1 MPNMQKMIRLVKEA
15 LSSEGK
21 DFTGIRLNKAI
32 VLLAIPMVLE
42 MVMEALFAIVDI
54 YFVAQVS
61 VEAVDAVGLTEGVI
75 TIVYSAAM
83 GLAMAATAVIS
94 RRIGEKQPDE
104 AARSAAQGIWIALV
118 VGTIMGVLGFVFAPD
133 ILRLMGASTAVQEEG
148 AMFARIMFGSNAVI
162 IFLFLFN
169 GIFRGA
175 GDAVIAMRT
184 LWLANGINIL
194 LDPVLIFGWGPIPA
208 MGVTGAAI
216 ATVIGRGVGVGYQV
230 YHLFY
235 RQTGS
240 IHIQARHFRTDWG
253 IIRRLGKIAA
263 SGAGQYVI
271 PSLSWIFLMRII
283 ALSGADALAGYIIAI
298 RVIVFTILPSWGLAN
313 AAATLVGQNLG
324 AGFPDRAEQSA
335 WRAGFINM
343 LFLLV
348 VSIVFFIFSRQVIG
362 IFQEEPAVVEAG
374 VISLRIICVG
384 YIFFAYGMVISQAF
398 NGAGDTR
405 TPTLVNIVCFW
416 MLEIPLGYLLGVTL
430 ELGLHGV
437 CWAVAISETIMAL
450 ILIIIFQKGKWKN
463 TVV

>member
-1 MPNMQKMIRLVKEA
+1 MQKVFRLLKEA

-21 DFTGIRLNKAI
+21 DFTGMRLNRAI
-32 VLLAIPMVLE
+32 LLLAIPMVLE

-54 YFVAQVS
+54 YFVSKVS

-83 GLAMAATAVIS
+83 GLAMAATAMIA

-104 AARSAAQGIWIALV
+104 AARAAAQGIWIAVV
-118 VGTIMGVLGFVFAPD
+118 VGLVMGVLGFVFAPD
-133 ILRLMGASTAVQEEG
+133 ILRLMGASVAVQKEG

-208 MGVTGAAI
+208 MGVTGAAV
-216 ATVIGRGVGVGYQV
+216 ATVIGRGAGVAYQI

-235 RQTGS
+235 SKSGS
-240 IHIQARHFRTDWG
+240 IHIQPRHFRGDWD
-253 IIRRLGKIAA
+253 IIRRLGGIAA

-324 AGFPDRAEQSA
+324 AGLPDRAEQSA

-343 LFLLV
+343 LFLLL

-362 IFQEEPAVVEAG
+362 VFQNETAVIEAG
-374 VISLRIICVG
+374 VLSLRIICVG
-384 YIFFAYGMVISQAF
+384 YIFFAYGMVLSQAF

-405 TPTLVNIVCFW
+405 TPTLVNILCFW
-416 MLEIPLGYLLGVTL
+416 LLEIPLGYFLGVVQAF
-430 ELGLHGV
+430 GLAGV
-437 CWAVAISETIMAL
+437 CWAVAISETVLAVVLMVL
-450 ILIIIFQKGKWKN
+450 FKKGKWKA
-463 TVV
+463 TIV

>member
-1 MPNMQKMIRLVKEA
+1 MQKVIRLVREA

-21 DFTGIRLNKAI
+21 DYTGIRLNKAI

-54 YFVAQVS
+54 YFVAKVS

-118 VGTIMGVLGFVFAPD
+118 VGTFLGILGFIFAPD
-133 ILRLMGASTAVQEEG
+133 ILRLMGASPAVQEEG

-194 LDPVLIFGWGPIPA
+194 LDPILIFGWGPIPA

-216 ATVIGRGVGVGYQV
+216 ATLIGRGVGVGYQI

-240 IHIQARHFRTDWG
+240 IHIQARHFRADWG

-324 AGFPDRAEQSA
+324 AGFPERAEQSA

-348 VSIVFFIFSRQVIG
+348 VSIIFFIFSRQVIG
-362 IFQEEPAVVEAG
+362 VFQEDPAVVEAG
-374 VISLRIICVG
+374 VLSLRIICVG

-416 MLEIPLGYLLGVTL
+416 LLEIPLGYFLGVN
-430 ELGLHGV
+430 LGMGLPGV
-437 CWAVAISETIMAL
+437 CWAVAISETVMAI
-450 ILIIIFQKGKWKN
+450 ILIIIFRKGRWKN

>member
-1 MPNMQKMIRLVKEA
+1 MRKVIRLLKEA
-15 LSSEGK
+15 LSSDGK

-54 YFVAQVS
+54 YFVSKVS

-83 GLAMAATAVIS
+83 GLAMAATAMIA

-104 AARSAAQGIWIALV
+104 AARAAAQGIWIALV
-118 VGTIMGVLGFVFAPD
+118 VGLFMGTLGFVFAPD
-133 ILRLMGASTAVQEEG
+133 ILRWMGASPAVQEEG

-208 MGVTGAAI
+208 MGVTGAAV
-216 ATVIGRGVGVGYQV
+216 ATVLGRSAGVAYQV

-235 RQTGS
+235 SRKGN
-240 IHIQARHFRTDWG
+240 IHIQAKHFRTDWG
-253 IIRRLGKIAA
+253 IIRRLGSIAA

-343 LFLLV
+343 IFLLL
-348 VSIVFFIFSRQVIG
+348 VSILFFIFSRQVIG

-374 VISLRIICVG
+374 VLSLRIICVG

-405 TPTLVNIVCFW
+405 TPTLVNIFCFW
-416 MLEIPLGYLLGVTL
+416 MMEIPLGYFLGVTQG
-430 ELGLHGV
+430 LGLSGV
-437 CWAVAISETIMAL
+437 CWAVAISETVMAL
-450 ILIIIFQKGKWKN
+450 ILIVIFKKGNWKT

>member
-1 MPNMQKMIRLVKEA
+1 MQKVFRLLKEA

-21 DFTGIRLNKAI
+21 DFTGMRLNRAI
-32 VLLAIPMVLE
+32 LLLAIPMVLE

-54 YFVAQVS
+54 YFVSKVS

-83 GLAMAATAVIS
+83 GLAMAATAMIA

-104 AARSAAQGIWIALV
+104 AARAAAQGIWIAVV
-118 VGTIMGVLGFVFAPD
+118 VGLVMGVLGFVFAPD
-133 ILRLMGASTAVQEEG
+133 ILRLMGASVAVQKEG

-208 MGVTGAAI
+208 MGVTGAAV
-216 ATVIGRGVGVGYQV
+216 ATVLGRGAGVAYQI

-235 RQTGS
+235 SKRGR
-240 IHIQARHFRTDWG
+240 IHIHSQHFRADWD
-253 IIRRLGKIAA
+253 IIRRLGGIAA

-324 AGFPDRAEQSA
+324 AGLPDRAEQSA

-343 LFLLV
+343 LFLLL

-362 IFQEEPAVVEAG
+362 VFQNETAVVEAG
-374 VISLRIICVG
+374 VLSLRIICVG
-384 YIFFAYGMVISQAF
+384 YIFFAYGMVLSQAF

-405 TPTLVNIVCFW
+405 TPTLVNILCFW
-416 MLEIPLGYLLGVTL
+416 LLEIPLGYFLGVVQAF
-430 ELGLHGV
+430 GLAGV
-437 CWAVAISETIMAL
+437 CWAVAISETVLAV
-450 ILIIIFQKGKWKN
+450 ILMVLFKKGKWKA
-463 TVV
+463 TIV

>member
-1 MPNMQKMIRLVKEA
+1 MQKVIRLVKEA

-32 VLLAIPMVLE
+32 VLLAVPMVLE
-42 MVMEALFAIVDI
+42 MVMESLFAIVDI

-104 AARSAAQGIWIALV
+104 AARSAAQGIWIAVV
-118 VGTIMGVLGFVFAPD
+118 VGTVMGISGFVFAPD
-133 ILRLMGASTAVQEEG
+133 ILRLMGASPAVQEEG

-194 LDPVLIFGWGPIPA
+194 LDPILIFGWGPIPA

-216 ATVIGRGVGVGYQV
+216 ATLIGRGAGVGYQI

-348 VSIVFFIFSRQVIG
+348 VSIIFFIFSRQVIG
-362 IFQEEPAVVEAG
+362 VFQENPAVVEAG
-374 VISLRIICVG
+374 VVALRIICVG

-416 MLEIPLGYLLGVTL
+416 LLEIPLGYFLGVNL
-430 ELGLHGV
+430 DLGLPGV
-437 CWAVAISETIMAL
+437 CWAVAISETVLAV
-450 ILIIIFQKGKWKN
+450 ILIIIFRKGRWKN